1 MSIEPGANLEQAT
14 PLQSMFDDFLERLAT
29 ALDSQPYSL
38 KITLLDTTEYVAV
51 LESLLS
57 QSQGFMEPLM
67 TKSQLKQLDLTLS
80 D

>member
-1 MSIEPGANLEQAT
+1 MSIEPGATLEQVT

-38 KITLLDTTEYVAV
+38 KITLLDTSEYVAV

-57 QSQGFMEPLM
+57 QSQGFVEPLM
-67 TKSQLKQLDLTLS
+67 TKVQLKQLDLTLS